1 MPLPIISN
9 EEPAAATD
17 HGGLKL
23 VLTTARPIQKDQTH
37 VQYHNAP
44 SQFKPHR

>member
-1 MPLPIISN
+1 MPAFLYSN
-9 EEPAAATD
+9 EELAAATD
-17 HGGLKL
+17 HGELKL